1 MDVHLVLQEIRKMS
15 RYRYGLDVQT
25 DRQAKFIYRLIKIF
39 QNCFLGKIV
48 AGVLGKPD
56 PDFSSFQNLLAIS
69 ELVHGWIKNRLCAET
84 ETYLTTCRKYKGRVL
99 YGIKT
104 PEE

>member
-1 MDVHLVLQEIRKMS
+1 MHSCYV
-15 RYRYGLDVQT
+15 
-25 DRQAKFIYRLIKIF
+25 FIYLGFTVIKIF

-48 AGVLGKPD
+48 VGKPD

-69 ELVHGWIKNRLCAET
+69 ELVRGWIKNRLCAET

-99 YGIKT
+99 YGIKML
-104 PEE
+104 EE